1 VKPRGGEGQ
10 NGRLKCPTG
19 FLVFH
24 NLPSEPLMSLMRR
37 LRMRDNDAAPVM
49 RSYELQMRDACRD
62 EAGWDR
68 CVDEGE
74 LDTEDQCEQYYC

>member
-1 VKPRGGEGQ
+1 M
-10 NGRLKCPTG
+10 L
-19 FLVFH
+19 
-24 NLPSEPLMSLMRR
+24 
-37 LRMRDNDAAPVM
+37 DNDAAPVM

-74 LDTEDQCEQYYC
+74 FDTEDQCEQYQC